1 MDLHLTD
8 IQVKWTCEALLESIQ
23 RNTHALQCMSP
34 QSPIQVYEV
43 LSAALKAQQEVH
55 EMLMK

>member
-1 MDLHLTD
+1 MELRLTD
-8 IQVKWTCEALLESIQ
+8 TQVKWTREALLESIQ

-34 QSPIQVYEV
+34 QLPIQVRKIF
-43 LSAALKAQQEVH
+43 SAALKAQREVH